1 MERIKVI
8 KMNLKVKM
16 LSLSLIPMVLIGISM
31 FLVAANRMQ
40 SGIYDEAYVG
50 MYATTLA
57 IRDIFEIGYE
67 GEYRMDDNGELW
79 KGEEFNISQA
89 EDIVDHI
96 KGNTGLEVTI
106 FWNDTRVLTSIIDD
120 KGNRQVGTKA
130 SEEVIRRVL
139 KEGEPYKNRNV
150 DILGTEY
157 VVYYVPIYQVGTEEA
172 VGMIFLGT
180 PQETVY
186 SIIHRAKIQLLAVVA
201 MGVVFTAIVV
211 YYLVNSIVSLLYKNM
226 DFLGLVS
233 QGKLNIRVDSSI
245 LQRKDE
251 IGGIGRSIDNL
262 KDKLGSIVEGI
273 KAESDRFHEESENL
287 KDISEEVYHIIKEVD
302 CSAQEMAKSCMNQ
315 AEGASHAS
323 RNVTEMGEMIKDN
336 SYEVMKIND
345 IAVGM
350 KEVSQE
356 AMGQFMELNEVMG
369 NVKESIHILMEQA
382 GLTET
387 SVNKISAATELI
399 TVIASKT
406 KLLSL
411 NASIEAARVGEAGRG
426 FAVVASEIQ
435 DLSEQSNTAAG
446 KIKEIVA
453 DLNMNTSHTLDRVE
467 DMKNV
472 IDMQEGNIK
481 RTNDSFRSVRKG
493 IDETVNGM
501 EDIMRKVE
509 KLEEIRT
516 NTVAIVQNAA
526 AVSEENS
533 ASVEEIM
540 ASIGTVYQNIE
551 GVSKDAK
558 VLNELSQE
566 MRAKV
571 NVFVL

>member
-1 MERIKVI
+1 
-8 KMNLKVKM
+8 
-16 LSLSLIPMVLIGISM
+16 
-31 FLVAANRMQ
+31 
-40 SGIYDEAYVG
+40 
-50 MYATTLA
+50 
-57 IRDIFEIGYE
+57 
-67 GEYRMDDNGELW
+67 
-79 KGEEFNISQA
+79 
-89 EDIVDHI
+89 
-96 KGNTGLEVTI
+96 
-106 FWNDTRVLTSIIDD
+106 
-120 KGNRQVGTKA
+120 
-130 SEEVIRRVL
+130 
-139 KEGEPYKNRNV
+139 
-150 DILGTEY
+150 
-157 VVYYVPIYQVGTEEA
+157 
-172 VGMIFLGT
+172 
-180 PQETVY
+180 
-186 SIIHRAKIQLLAVVA
+186 
-201 MGVVFTAIVV
+201 
-211 YYLVNSIVSLLYKNM
+211 
-226 DFLGLVS
+226 
-233 QGKLNIRVDSSI
+233 
-245 LQRKDE
+245 
-251 IGGIGRSIDNL
+251 
-262 KDKLGSIVEGI
+262 
-273 KAESDRFHEESENL
+273 
-287 KDISEEVYHIIKEVD
+287 
-302 CSAQEMAKSCMNQ
+302 
-315 AEGASHAS
+315 
-323 RNVTEMGEMIKDN
+323 
-336 SYEVMKIND
+336 
-345 IAVGM
+345 
-350 KEVSQE
+350 
-356 AMGQFMELNEVMG
+356 MELNEVMG

-453 DLNMNTSHTLDRVE
+453 DLNTNTSHTLDRVE

-509 KLEEIRT
+509 KLEEIRM